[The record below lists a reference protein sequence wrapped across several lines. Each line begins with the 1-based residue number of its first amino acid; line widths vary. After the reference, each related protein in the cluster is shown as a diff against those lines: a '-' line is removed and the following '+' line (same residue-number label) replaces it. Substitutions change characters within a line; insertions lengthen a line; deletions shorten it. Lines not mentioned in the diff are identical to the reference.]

1 MKRYDV
7 KTAEDLVFIPC
18 HLNTHQK
25 IERTKELINHYS
37 KDHFVLI
44 GSHYAIPEE
53 VSSLADFSFY
63 DKNNPMVGV
72 HEHCRNGK
80 IFSWVKIGDRTL
92 TKVIPNHGYAHML
105 LLKTAYYLSLGWQFK
120 RFHHINYDIPLD
132 FFNLTKL
139 KEHNNI
145 LEKYFAVCYNW
156 FDHGNLF
163 TDRFDAN
170 IFSFNLNQKISAFL
184 NMNTYADWDDQKFG
198 FSTEQFLHLV
208 FKNFKTKVFQEEMRI
223 DEFDSVDTIDKEK
236 VSYAHPYASNLIQP
250 VIVFDD
256 GVTYQIYLENKS
268 LDASHNVLLKLNGE
282 EVLNIDILPR
292 MYLTRSVCPNHEK
305 NGILQFYVNNELK
318 NTFIISETY
327 NLGVWT
333 E

>member
-7 KTAEDLVFIPC
+7 KTAKDLVFIPC

-44 GSHYAIPEE
+44 GSHYVIPEE

-120 RFHHINYDIPLD
+120 RFHHINYDISLD

-145 LEKYFAVCYNW
+145 LEKYFAV
-156 FDHGNLF
+156 
-163 TDRFDAN
+163 
-170 IFSFNLNQKISAFL
+170 
-184 NMNTYADWDDQKFG
+184 
-198 FSTEQFLHLV
+198 
-208 FKNFKTKVFQEEMRI
+208 
-223 DEFDSVDTIDKEK
+223 
-236 VSYAHPYASNLIQP
+236 
-250 VIVFDD
+250 
-256 GVTYQIYLENKS
+256 
-268 LDASHNVLLKLNGE
+268 
-282 EVLNIDILPR
+282 
-292 MYLTRSVCPNHEK
+292 
-305 NGILQFYVNNELK
+305 
-318 NTFIISETY
+318 
-327 NLGVWT
+327 
-333 E
+333 